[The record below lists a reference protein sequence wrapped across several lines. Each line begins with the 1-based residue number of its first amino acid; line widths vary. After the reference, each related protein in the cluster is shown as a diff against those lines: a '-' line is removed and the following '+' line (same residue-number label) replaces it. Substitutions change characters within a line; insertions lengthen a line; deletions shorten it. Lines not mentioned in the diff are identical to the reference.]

1 MDDKK
6 DEIGAELRDRFPDLG
21 EEAVEEWANIR
32 LEYDEL
38 TCKFWIAFPTLT
50 DNMYCFGIVAYDE
63 LD

>member
-32 LEYDEL
+32 LEYEEL
-38 TCKFWIAFPTLT
+38 TCKF
-50 DNMYCFGIVAYDE
+50 
-63 LD
+63 